1 VVHRITIGS
10 KIHDNHLNRD
20 GVVLDTA
27 RQYAHPQAKPVYNYL
42 VRWQDGQVNAI
53 SEGALRRGVGLEVI
67 EEA

>member
-1 VVHRITIGS
+1 VGS
-10 KIHDNHLNRD
+10 KIRDKYLKRD

-53 SEGALRRGVGLEVI
+53 SEGALRRGVAVEGIADEL
-67 EEA
+67 